1 MEYIALVF
9 ACLALGIAVLGSLY
23 LEHEKSKA
31 FKRVSSPVS
40 PVQAIR
46 GKGCGIVRP
55 CKHIPCPT
63 GLS

>member
-31 FKRVSSPVS
+31 FKRVSP
-40 PVQAIR
+40 PVQAIH

-55 CKHIPCPT
+55 CKHIPGPT
-63 GLS
+63 GL